1 MRNKLQTL
9 LLNNQQP
16 IVGAAISCG
25 IETRDGHN
33 FYGIS
38 VINSVFRDAIYAE
51 QAALGA
57 ALSAGYKPQELTH
70 LYIMAKDYPIT
81 YFAREVLAELLQ
93 PTTPVTVY
101 FANDQEIT
109 ISVTELLNK
118 KI

>member
-1 MRNKLQTL
+1 
-9 LLNNQQP
+9 
-16 IVGAAISCG
+16 
-25 IETRDGHN
+25 
-33 FYGIS
+33 
-38 VINSVFRDAIYAE
+38 
-51 QAALGA
+51 
-57 ALSAGYKPQELTH
+57 
-70 LYIMAKDYPIT
+70 MAKDYPIT